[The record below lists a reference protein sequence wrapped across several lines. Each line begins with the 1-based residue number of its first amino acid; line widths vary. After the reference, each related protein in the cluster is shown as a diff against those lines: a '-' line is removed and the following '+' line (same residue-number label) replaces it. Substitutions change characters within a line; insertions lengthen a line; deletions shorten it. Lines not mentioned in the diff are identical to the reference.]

1 MTVLPGS
8 KRSQYKSKETP
19 RILRILPG
27 SDTTNNNLQDPMRS
41 QWIHPKF
48 QKSSQDPKKP
58 MIIHPKSQ
66 ESFWNPHNPPRIQKY
81 PIRIHPK
88 SQESLW
94 DPKKAS
100 EDPSG
105 IRRIPQAIPRID
117 GFKWEKKPMN
127 SFVKTEAEVV
137 NRRLTNQ

>member
-94 DPKKAS
+94 DPKKS
-100 EDPSG
+100 QRRSIRDPKNPTSNPKDRWIQVG
-105 IRRIPQAIPRID
+105 
-117 GFKWEKKPMN
+117 KETN
-127 SFVKTEAEVV
+127 EFV
-137 NRRLTNQ
+137 R